1 MSRTKKYVYSHNYM
15 AIHDGGGNPTDRS
28 AGVNK
33 ENSKINEEP
42 CSKVIEKLM
51 IYYSLA
57 NPDLR

>member
-1 MSRTKKYVYSHNYM
+1 MFTHTTTWPY
-15 AIHDGGGNPTDRS
+15 DGGGNPTDRS